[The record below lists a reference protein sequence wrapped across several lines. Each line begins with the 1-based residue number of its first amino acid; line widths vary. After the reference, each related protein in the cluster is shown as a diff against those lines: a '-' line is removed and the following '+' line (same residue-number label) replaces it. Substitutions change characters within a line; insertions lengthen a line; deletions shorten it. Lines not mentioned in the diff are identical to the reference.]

1 MDVEQKI
8 RLAADGI
15 LKEIE
20 YKTRKLEDLSCAT
33 HILIEEAK
41 KEIEEE
47 YVKSKKE
54 IEEEYVKFQESKK
67 EIEEGLE
74 RRENFIREVI
84 ESKQIFRL
92 SAKMYADVKMR
103 LFEEYENYLRCK
115 PHPSLKG
122 ADTVKLLKR
131 EAEKHCKRYREMEYK
146 YNILLGTFPELRPYI
161 DDTTGEALVS
171 LKETTLGEISAN
183 YDKRRDYLSLEE
195 WSRLTESERS
205 QLSLDRYNKRDKSNW
220 VIGNEYEMYI
230 EYLLRQE
237 GYNTIPHGSIQKL
250 SDLGRDIIATKV
262 IEGKLQTYIIQCKR
276 YGAGKEI
283 HENTICQLY
292 GTTIEY
298 ELSNQSFFDDII
310 PCLYTTVSL
319 SDMAKKFAERLGV
332 KVTFCK
338 MGEYP
343 QIKCNISSNGEKIYH
358 LPFDQQYYSTKI
370 DKEGE
375 FYAWNVAEAERAGFR
390 RARKY
395 IQ

>member
-1 MDVEQKI
+1 MGLRGLFLIILAIIFVCYFINRVAHYIADNAEKYKHKLDRQYWDKERKLDLKI
-8 RLAADGI
+8 HEEEEI
-15 LKEIE
+15 LK
-20 YKTRKLEDLSCAT
+20 
-33 HILIEEAK
+33 
-41 KEIEEE
+41 
-47 YVKSKKE
+47 
-54 IEEEYVKFQESKK
+54 
-67 EIEEGLE
+67 
-74 RRENFIREVI
+74 RREDKINSLLQSKEVLHFV
-84 ESKQIFRL
+84 SD
-92 SAKMYADVKMR
+92 MYADVKTWI
-103 LFEEYENYLRCK
+103 YEDAERYLREK
-115 PHPSLKG
+115 KYPAMTAAH
-122 ADTVKLLKR
+122 TVKVLKAETQKHICDYRKTHYKIVRLL
-131 EAEKHCKRYREMEYK
+131 EV
-146 YNILLGTFPELRPYI
+146 FPELRKYI
-161 DDTTGEALVS
+161 DDDSEDVIMALGGS
-171 LKETTLGEISAN
+171 SIEEYKEK
-183 YDKRRDYLSLEE
+183 YDRRKDYLSLEE

-237 GYNTIPHGSIQKL
+237 GYNTIPHGSLQKL